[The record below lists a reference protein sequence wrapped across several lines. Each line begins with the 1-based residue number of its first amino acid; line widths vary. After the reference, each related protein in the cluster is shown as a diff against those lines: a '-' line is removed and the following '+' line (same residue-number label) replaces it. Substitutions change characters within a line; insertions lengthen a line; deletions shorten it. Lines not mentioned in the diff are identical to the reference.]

1 MSCCGRGK
9 ALQRP
14 LPLQNIARP
23 PARAPHQQVAPVMF
37 EYAGP
42 GAIAVT
48 GPFTGTIY
56 RFGAAGQRVPVRGAD
71 AASLLG
77 VPGLKPVR

>member
-9 ALQRP
+9 MQQRP
-14 LPLQNIARP
+14 IPPPNAARS
-23 PARAPHQQVAPVMF
+23 PARVPRQQAAPIIF

-42 GAIAVT
+42 GAITAT

-56 RFGAAGQRVPVRGAD
+56 RFGGAGQRVAVHGID

-77 VPGLKPVR
+77 VPGLRPVR